1 MVAAADNAAAEGAAG
16 ADGAGASASADGRQ
30 APALI
35 DLRDIRKSYGGTDGS
50 PATEVLRG
58 VSLSIAE
65 GEYVAIMGASGS
77 GKSTLMN
84 ILGCLDRPTSGE
96 YRYAGQ
102 DIATFSAD
110 ELAWL
115 RREAFGF
122 VFQGYHLIRT
132 LDALRNVEVPAV
144 YAGGSARE
152 RESRARALLTR
163 LGLDERMEHLP
174 NQLSGGQQ
182 QRTSIARALM
192 NGGQIILADEPT
204 GALDSKSGA
213 EVMVLLR
220 ELADAGH
227 TIILITH
234 DRDVAR
240 QARRIIEVR
249 DGQVMADYEVEAPA
263 TAGAR
268 ASAAATAGP
277 TSASNAVA
285 TAAAATPVASGVLP
299 LPPSKPAASTDFA
312 KRMRDGVAHTA
323 SPWADIREALVSARR
338 ALAVNRFRT
347 MLTLLGIIIGVAS
360 VVVMLA
366 IGAGTQ
372 AKVLEKMAVYGT
384 NRMYVIPG
392 SDNPRALGGTLT
404 EADVAIVR
412 RVPNVA
418 DAIPFLKGQVTLRAG
433 NVDTSVSV
441 WSVASHAP
449 AILNWQPARGLF
461 FTETDDR
468 ELATVIVLGKKVRQ
482 RLYGERD
489 PVGQYVLVNNVPFQV
504 IGEMNEKGATTG
516 DSDDDDV
523 ALIPFS
529 TGSRRVLGTTNLS
542 WISVLL
548 ADVSKAAETEKLITE
563 ALTAAHHVQD
573 FKTFNMA
580 AVVQAQKETQQ
591 TLTLML
597 GLIAAVS
604 LLVGGIG
611 VMNIMLM
618 TVRERTREIGIRMA
632 TGARQ
637 RDIQRQFLSEAV
649 VVSLVGG
656 AMGVVIGLAIG
667 IALIALGAPVI
678 FSIRAILGAFGCALA
693 TGLIFGFMPARQAAR
708 LDPVVALASE

>member
-1 MVAAADNAAAEGAAG
+1 MVAAGENAGEEGAGGTG
-16 ADGAGASASADGRQ
+16 ADRAGGGTDTGIGTSAGSGTDSGSDSDSGSGGRQ

-65 GEYVAIMGASGS
+65 GEFVAIMGASGS

-96 YRYAGQ
+96 YYYAGQ

-115 RREAFGF
+115 RRESFGF

-163 LGLDERMEHLP
+163 LGLEERMEHLP

-213 EVMVLLR
+213 EVMALLR

-249 DGQVMADYEVEAPA
+249 DGQVMADYEVEATSVA
-263 TAGAR
+263 AR
-268 ASAAATAGP
+268 ASPILA
-277 TSASNAVA
+277 
-285 TAAAATPVASGVLP
+285 
-299 LPPSKPAASTDFA
+299 SKPAASSDFA

-323 SPWADIREALVSARR
+323 SPWADIREALISARR

-449 AILNWQPARGLF
+449 AILNWLPVRGLF
-461 FTETDDR
+461 FTETDER

-504 IGEMNEKGATTG
+504 IGEMSEKGATTG

-548 ADVSKAAETEKLITE
+548 ADVSKAGQTEKLITD

-656 AMGVVIGLAIG
+656 AMGVVIGLVIG

>member
-1 MVAAADNAAAEGAAG
+1 MVG
-16 ADGAGASASADGRQ
+16 
-30 APALI
+30 PALI

-65 GEYVAIMGASGS
+65 GEFVAIMGASGS

-249 DGQVMADYEVEAPA
+249 DGQVMADYAVEVANTVPVAALAA
-263 TAGAR
+263 TGTGGGT
-268 ASAAATAGP
+268 AAATAVP
-277 TSASNAVA
+277 PILASR
-285 TAAAATPVASGVLP
+285 PVAGS
-299 LPPSKPAASTDFA
+299 DFTR
-312 KRMRDGVAHTA
+312 RMQEGVAHTA
-323 SPWADIREALVSARR
+323 SAWADIREALISARR

-347 MLTLLGIIIGVAS
+347 ILTLLGIIIGVAS
-360 VVVMLA
+360 VVVMMA

-441 WSVASHAP
+441 WAVASHAP
-449 AILNWQPARGLF
+449 AILNWQPSRGLF
-461 FTETDDR
+461 FTTTDER
-468 ELATVIVLGKKVRQ
+468 ELATVVVLGKKVRQ
-482 RLYGERD
+482 RLYGERN
-489 PVGQYVLVNNVPFQV
+489 PVGEYVLVNNVPFQV

-542 WISVLL
+542 WISVLVD
-548 ADVSKAAETEKLITE
+548 DVSKAGETEKLITE
-563 ALTAAHHVQD
+563 ALTEAHHVQD

-656 AMGVVIGLAIG
+656 VAGVVIGLAIG

-678 FSIRAILGAFGCALA
+678 FSIRAILGAFACALA

-708 LDPVVALASE
+708 LDPVVALAGE